1 LPSFQNKVLRC
12 RQQCLAEID
21 TAGFSAQAAER
32 ILSYGAPVGA
42 IVEHHH
48 RLDRCMNRLQQ
59 LMAEAEAKGGTLAA
73 GTAVLADSLS
83 HSLGRFNRHWHAP
96 PGGIWLTVAWPDI
109 LLPEFSRLLP
119 FAAGLACCRAVRSC
133 GIAAK
138 LKWVNDVLVQGKKIA
153 GILCTTLLSPAR
165 DRYHLL
171 GIGLNVNNQDFPPEL
186 RGSAVSLAEVLGRD
200 LDCAEL
206 AGRLL
211 AELSWAVGLL
221 HYDEEQALREDLSC
235 EEGRVSLL
243 LAAWR
248 QLSDTIG
255 RRVLYG
261 FDIQNEPLFQATVLD
276 LDPCGGLVMELE
288 DGSRA
293 VEYSGEVMYL

>member
-1 LPSFQNKVLRC
+1 
-12 RQQCLAEID
+12 
-21 TAGFSAQAAER
+21 
-32 ILSYGAPVGA
+32 
-42 IVEHHH
+42 
-48 RLDRCMNRLQQ
+48 MNRLQQ

-73 GTAVLADSLS
+73 GTTVLADSLS

-138 LKWVNDVLVQGKKIA
+138 LKWVNDVLVQGRKIA
-153 GILCTTLLSPAR
+153 GVLCTTLLSPAR

-171 GIGLNVNNQDFPPEL
+171 GIGLNVNNQDFPSEL
-186 RGSAVSLAEVLGRD
+186 HGSAISLAEVLGRD

-211 AELSWAVGLL
+211 AELSWTVGLL

-261 FDIQNEPLFQATVLD
+261 FDIQNKPLFQAAVLD
-276 LDPCGGLVMELE
+276 LDPCGGLVMELD
-288 DGSRA
+288 DGSRT
-293 VEYSGEVMYL
+293 VEYSGEVMHL